1 MHFKFIFFPVLFLAI
16 ISLNSCK
23 KSTSSKYPQDG
34 LVSYFNFDNNL
45 IDVMGNTP
53 TGENIGGAPFVDG
66 FIGKAI
72 SVNGINQYI
81 KFNRDSYH
89 SSNQI
94 SVAFWFKKT
103 TFESLF
109 FLTCTDFGVPGT
121 LSGEVGSVGFTISIP
136 STKTA
141 QGAFEKNTW
150 THYVGSYDGNNIK
163 IYINGQLKETVSHP
177 GDISQINPVRN
188 LSIGR
193 FLETGNNY
201 SSVIMDELLI
211 YNKVLTEDEVFEIFT
226 ISK

>member
-1 MHFKFIFFPVLFLAI
+1 MHFKLIFSSVLFLAI

-23 KSTSSKYPQDG
+23 KSSSSKYPQDG

-72 SVNGINQYI
+72 SVNGINQHI

-103 TFESLF
+103 TFETMF
-109 FLTCTDFGVPGT
+109 FLTCSDFGISGT
-121 LSGEVGSVGFTISIP
+121 LSGEVGSAGFSISIP
-136 STKTA
+136 ETNTA

-163 IYINGQLKETVSHP
+163 IYINGQLKETISHP
-177 GDISQINPVRN
+177 GDIAPIDPGRN
-188 LSIGR
+188 LTIGR
-193 FLETGNNY
+193 FLETENY

-211 YNKVLTEDEVFEIFT
+211 YNRVLTEDEVFEIFT
-226 ISK
+226 ISN

>member
-1 MHFKFIFFPVLFLAI
+1 MHFKFIFFPVLFFAI

-66 FIGKAI
+66 FIGIAI
-72 SVNGINQYI
+72 SVNGINQHV

-89 SSNQI
+89 NANKI
-94 SVAFWFKKT
+94 SIAFWFKKT

-109 FLTCTDFGVPGT
+109 FLVCSDFISSASS
-121 LSGEVGSVGFTISIP
+121 SGEASSAGFGISIP
-136 STKTA
+136 ETNTA
-141 QGAFEKNTW
+141 LGAFEKSTW
-150 THYVGSYDGNNIK
+150 THYVGTYDGNNIK
-163 IYINGQLKETVSHP
+163 IYINGQLKETISHP
-177 GDISQINPVRN
+177 GDIAPVDPIRN
-188 LSIGR
+188 LTIGR
-193 FLETGNNY
+193 FLETDNY

-211 YNKVLTEDEVFEIFT
+211 YNKVLTEDEVIEIFT